1 MNEPIPL
8 RIYADDPLSLAGVAA
23 ELRSCS
29 DVRVVHGDEAD
40 ALVAIVVADDVDERT
55 LRTLR
60 GAQRGE
66 GSRTVLVVTDID
78 DRGLLA
84 AVEAGV
90 CGLLRRSEASADAL
104 VAAVRVAAAGE
115 GTLPG
120 DLLGRLLH
128 RIGRLQRQ
136 VLAPRG
142 MTFDGLTEREIQ
154 VLRLVA
160 EGMDTSEIAS
170 HLSYSERTIKNVIH
184 DVTSR
189 LHLRNRSQAVAYAVR
204 EGLI

>member
-8 RIYADDPLSLAGVAA
+8 RIYADDPLSLAGVTA
-23 ELRSCS
+23 ELRSCA
-29 DVRVVHGDEAD
+29 DVKVVQAED
-40 ALVAIVVADDVDERT
+40 ASALIAIVVADEVDEAT

-66 GSRTVLVVTDID
+66 GARTVLVVTHID
-78 DRGLLA
+78 DRGVLA

-104 VAAVRVAAAGE
+104 VTAIRVAAAGE

-160 EGMDTSEIAS
+160 EGLDTSEIAT

-189 LHLRNRSQAVAYAVR
+189 LQLRNRSQAVAYALR